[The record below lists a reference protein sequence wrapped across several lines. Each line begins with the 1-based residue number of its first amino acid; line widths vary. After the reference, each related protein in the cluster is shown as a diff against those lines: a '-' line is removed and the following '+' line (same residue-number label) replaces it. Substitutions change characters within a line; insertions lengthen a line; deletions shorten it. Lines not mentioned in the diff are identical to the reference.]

1 MRILGGPACLLLS
14 LCLFGASLVAQTA
27 LEPSGAINDFTG
39 QLSVTTKGALE
50 QISAEVKQKTGAEI
64 AVAIVETIGDES
76 LENFSVDLANRW
88 GVGDAED
95 RGALLLITLQE
106 RQMRF
111 EVGYGLED
119 VINDGRAG
127 QILDQMG
134 PLLGQGDFDG
144 AVSLGVVEA
153 ARFIADDAGVE
164 LVGMPA
170 RTQPNARR
178 SRRRGSWFSLLWI
191 LPFLLL
197 PRRRRMGG
205 WGGSAVTTAWM
216 LGGMGGRGGG
226 GFGGGGG
233 GGFGGF
239 GGGGFGGGGASRGW

>member
-1 MRILGGPACLLLS
+1 MRILGAPARLS
-14 LCLFGASLVAQTA
+14 LGLVLFAAALAAQIA

-39 QLSVTTKGALE
+39 QLSADTKGALE
-50 QISAEVKQKTGAEI
+50 QIAAEVKQKTGAEI

-95 RGALLLITLQE
+95 RGALLLIALRE

-111 EVGYGLED
+111 EVGYGLEG
-119 VINDGRAG
+119 VINDARAG
-127 QILDQMG
+127 EILDQMR

-144 AVSLGVVEA
+144 AVSVGVIETARYIA
-153 ARFIADDAGVE
+153 AEAGVE

-170 RTQPNARR
+170 QTQPTARR
-178 SRRRGSWFSLLWI
+178 GRRRGSWFSLLWI

-205 WGGSAVTTAWM
+205 WGAAAVTTAWM

-233 GGFGGF
+233 GFGGF